1 MNYDEYA
8 EKMIN
13 IPPVLNLGIRKYGTW
28 FYHPS
33 QYATAV
39 RIEDAVLNNSVIKL
53 PEKVQDANG
62 NDLTLRNFSRNIF
75 RDKTNLTDIIF
86 PSSIESIPKGA
97 FSGCRNL
104 RRVTIPKKIRV
115 IEEGTFAGCESLTD
129 IYYYLIGDEVCY
141 FDKGI
146 HGSDDGFY
154 FDHDSR
160 YSWDCLDLNISIPFK
175 PGDVVTVDGRPFCE
189 PKHVLLLEV
198 GDDCCGVWA
207 MYKKADGS
215 WDTGAVKHGT
225 VYDICRYSML
235 SPLYRMKKYDDVL
248 TGDERIL
255 EEISRAIKKMELV
268 STQ

>member
-129 IYYYLIGDEVCY
+129 IYYEGTRQQWEGVKITHAQYEWEFGDLI
-141 FDKGI
+141 
-146 HGSDDGFY
+146 
-154 FDHDSR
+154 
-160 YSWDCLDLNISIPFK
+160 
-175 PGDVVTVDGRPFCE
+175 PGTPVQE
-189 PKHVLLLEV
+189 
-198 GDDCCGVWA
+198 
-207 MYKKADGS
+207 
-215 WDTGAVKHGT
+215 
-225 VYDICRYSML
+225 
-235 SPLYRMKKYDDVL
+235 L
-248 TGDERIL
+248 TGERYMIIPGNEAL
-255 EEISRAIKKMELV
+255 YCANIHFRCDLSKLYQK
-268 STQ
+268 